1 VLGIEIII
9 TNFTLSKGKHSIQ
22 CSNSMWT
29 PSSYQ
34 IGYFACSRKEIESE
48 HSHVVSKIFYGT
60 NKISSPAKFF
70 YRSFEV
76 FHADISEKENKFCRK
91 GFTKTTIG
99 RMFLPED
106 PSLNF
111 LSYGETATQKRNRL
125 KKMYRGKLPK
135 ALFKGCG
142 LVYKE
147 SEEEY
152 TEDAS
157 RKRKLKG
164 SWKKNKRMKKRICW
178 VQLTMTVRMLSWKVA
193 HLESPKGLLGVLLS
207 RPVKVVL
214 QHLVLI
220 P

>member
-1 VLGIEIII
+1 MLGIEIII

-22 CSNSMWT
+22 CSTSMWT

-70 YRSFEV
+70 YQSFEV

-106 PSLNF
+106 PSMKF
-111 LSYGETATQKRNRL
+111 LS
-125 KKMYRGKLPK
+125 
-135 ALFKGCG
+135 
-142 LVYKE
+142 
-147 SEEEY
+147 
-152 TEDAS
+152 
-157 RKRKLKG
+157 
-164 SWKKNKRMKKRICW
+164 
-178 VQLTMTVRMLSWKVA
+178 
-193 HLESPKGLLGVLLS
+193 
-207 RPVKVVL
+207 
-214 QHLVLI
+214 
-220 P
+220 